1 MNELKADHPFA
12 DLLPGEVPLL
22 PCGVVTAELEG
33 LGPTAVVFCD
43 LSKLPL
49 QSICDIAERLARLSG
64 RDGAEVITDII
75 KVGLP
80 ILTTSFREEP
90 VIIIDHRLVS

>member
-22 PCGVVTAELEG
+22 QCGEITANLEG
-33 LGPTAVVFCD
+33 LGPTAVVFLD

-49 QSICDIAERLARLSG
+49 QRICDIAERFAKLSG
-64 RDGAEVITDII
+64 RDAEEVVTEIV
-75 KVGLP
+75 KHGLP
-80 ILTTSFREEP
+80 I
-90 VIIIDHRLVS
+90 IMIDARLVT